1 MSFAS
6 STWPLGM
13 RKALSNFRPVAT
25 NAFLALSLVV
35 LTFDITPLSAMAE
48 GMDLSRNPSFILLL
62 LFTCWLLSLF
72 CLSTRQLGGAV
83 LSNIE

>member
-1 MSFAS
+1 MLFAS

-13 RKALSNFRPVAT
+13 RKALSDFCPVAT

-35 LTFDITPLSAMAE
+35 PTFDVAPLSAMVE
-48 GMDLSRNPSFILLL
+48 GMDLSRTPCFVSLLL
-62 LFTCWLLSLF
+62 YTLF
-72 CLSTRQLGGAV
+72 CSSTPQLGGAV

>member
-6 STWPLGM
+6 STWLLGM
-13 RKALSNFRPVAT
+13 RKALSNFHPVAT

-35 LTFDITPLSAMAE
+35 PMFDVAPLSAMAE
-48 GMDLSRNPSFILLL
+48 GMDPLRNPSFILLL
-62 LFTCWLLSLF
+62 LFTLF
-72 CLSTRQLGGAV
+72 CSWSRQLGEAV

>member
-1 MSFAS
+1 
-6 STWPLGM
+6 M
-13 RKALSNFRPVAT
+13 RKALSDFRPVAS
-25 NAFLALSLVV
+25 NAFVALSLVV
-35 LTFDITPLSAMAE
+35 PTFDVSPLSAMAE
-48 GMDLSRNPSFILLL
+48 GMDQSRTPSFILLM